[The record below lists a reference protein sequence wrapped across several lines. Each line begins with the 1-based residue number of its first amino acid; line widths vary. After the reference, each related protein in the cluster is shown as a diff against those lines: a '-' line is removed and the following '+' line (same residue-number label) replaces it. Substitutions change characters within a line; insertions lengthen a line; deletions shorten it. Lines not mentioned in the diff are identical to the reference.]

1 MVPHREAAYPASRF
15 PVFPGFSQSC
25 LTHGRAPA
33 ALPGRG
39 GRLCAALPGLAL
51 LSPLQRCFPLFSGK
65 EKWGGAEAVAFA
77 PPIFL
82 FAPLGKTPCP
92 AQKKTAKIPFCP
104 TDAKGLQRKIFETKP
119 SFSPVR
125 AKKAPGRSKTPPP
138 KKGRVW
144 PARAHTAPFFRG
156 AVARGLTGAFPK
168 KEQAGGRLPSACSG
182 TPDRIR
188 ICDLWSRSPT
198 LYPAELRAPM
208 LKGSRAFPP
217 PLRTRER
224 KASPKSAC
232 KKTTGTGGFLLTVT
246 SGRTSC

>member
-25 LTHGRAPA
+25 LTHG
-33 ALPGRG
+33 
-39 GRLCAALPGLAL
+39 LAL
-51 LSPLQRCFPLFSGK
+51 LSPLQRCFPLFPGK

-77 PPIFL
+77 PARFL
-82 FAPLGKTPCP
+82 FGPGGETRCLG
-92 AQKKTAKIPFCP
+92 QKKTAQIPVCR
-104 TDAKGLQRKIFETKP
+104 TDPKGLQRKIFETKP

-138 KKGRVW
+138 QKKEGCGRPV
-144 PARAHTAPFFRG
+144 HTLRPFSGG

-188 ICDLWSRSPT
+188 ICDLWSRSQT

>member
-39 GRLCAALPGLAL
+39 GRRTAALPGLAL
-51 LSPLQRCFPLFSGK
+51 LSPLQRCFPLFPGK

-125 AKKAPGRSKTPPP
+125 AKKS
-138 KKGRVW
+138 
-144 PARAHTAPFFRG
+144 ARALQNPAPPQKRKGVAGPCTHCALFQGGLSPG
-156 AVARGLTGAFPK
+156 A
-168 KEQAGGRLPSACSG
+168 
-182 TPDRIR
+182 
-188 ICDLWSRSPT
+188 
-198 LYPAELRAPM
+198 
-208 LKGSRAFPP
+208 
-217 PLRTRER
+217 
-224 KASPKSAC
+224 
-232 KKTTGTGGFLLTVT
+232 
-246 SGRTSC
+246 

>member
-39 GRLCAALPGLAL
+39 GRRTAALPGLAL
-51 LSPLQRCFPLFSGK
+51 LSPLQRCFPLFPGK

-92 AQKKTAKIPFCP
+92 AQKKTAKIPFCAADTKCP
-104 TDAKGLQRKIFETKP
+104 QRKIFETKP

-138 KKGRVW
+138 Q
-144 PARAHTAPFFRG
+144 
-156 AVARGLTGAFPK
+156 K
-168 KEQAGGRLPSACSG
+168 KEGCGRPVHTLRPFSGGGCRPG
-182 TPDRIR
+182 PDGCFSQKRTGR
-188 ICDLWSRSPT
+188 RPVAVCLFWYARQNSN
-198 LYPAELRAPM
+198 LR
-208 LKGSRAFPP
+208 
-217 PLRTRER
+217 PLESESN
-224 KASPKSAC
+224 ALSS
-232 KKTTGTGGFLLTVT
+232 
-246 SGRTSC
+246 

>member
-1 MVPHREAAYPASRF
+1 MRRPPRPGASF
-15 PVFPGFSQSC
+15 P
-25 LTHGRAPA
+25 LA
-33 ALPGRG
+33 
-39 GRLCAALPGLAL
+39 AL
-51 LSPLQRCFPLFSGK
+51 LSPLPRQRK
-65 EKWGGAEAVAFA
+65 MGGAETVAFA

-125 AKKAPGRSKTPPP
+125 AKKSARALQNPAPP
-138 KKGRVW
+138 KKEGCGRPV
-144 PARAHTAPFFRG
+144 HTLRPFSGG

>member
-39 GRLCAALPGLAL
+39 GRRTAALPGLAL
-51 LSPLQRCFPLFSGK
+51 LSPLQRCFPLFPGK

-125 AKKAPGRSKTPPP
+125 AKKSARALQNPAPP

-156 AVARGLTGAFPK
+156 GCRPGPDGCFSQKRTGRRPVAVCLFWYAR
-168 KEQAGGRLPSACSG
+168 QNSN
-182 TPDRIR
+182 
-188 ICDLWSRSPT
+188 
-198 LYPAELRAPM
+198 LR
-208 LKGSRAFPP
+208 
-217 PLRTRER
+217 PLESESN
-224 KASPKSAC
+224 ALSS
-232 KKTTGTGGFLLTVT
+232 
-246 SGRTSC
+246 